1 MHPKHQRRMKVLREK
16 KGTLKHSEFLSN
28 LERSIGV
35 SEWEKMSIDEFTIH
49 YFVEQSDSILAKEGL
64 EILGKPNPTVAE
76 LRSRVAE
83 IENSSWY
90 GTAKHLAKV
99 GKDETTKFCTD
110 CSKSGHVKEEC
121 WGRCE
126 YCSKFGHLSKWCKFK
141 PKEEDSEAVR
151 AAKKVEQERKKKK
164 KEEKKARKKKAK
176 KTADVPAG
184 PTAPTT
190 GDNLDSEVS

>member
-1 MHPKHQRRMKVLREK
+1 MKVLREK
-16 KGTLKHSEFLSN
+16 KGNLKHSEFLSN

-35 SEWEKMSIDEFTIH
+35 SEWERMSLDEFTIH

-64 EILGKPNPTVAE
+64 EILAKPNPTVAE

-99 GKDETTKFCTD
+99 GKDETTKFCTE

-121 WGRCE
+121 FE
-126 YCSKFGHLSKWCKFK
+126 VNHLEPEVGNHILIHF
-141 PKEEDSEAVR
+141 
-151 AAKKVEQERKKKK
+151 
-164 KEEKKARKKKAK
+164 
-176 KTADVPAG
+176 DV
-184 PTAPTT
+184 
-190 GDNLDSEVS
+190 N